1 MYWWYSKIAIHQ
13 FYVNINERTI
23 QLWRADI
30 ADSLKEISFSS
41 RTEHSAIY
49 DYSVNTLEER
59 AGHGAAAPGPPG
71 LLPVQVVCTR
81 GLGEALPGHEVHH
94 GGLAGGEAERGERHV
109 AVEEPALVDQPEDLR
124 FRHLQQHTSE
134 SGQAAH
140 LLNIRRENTCL
151 EQKLVDKLGNCVSS
165 VWNLNYIAYFLLKSW
180 SFHLIAKPSE
190 RDWESNDE
198 WKELGLYSL

>member
-124 FRHLQQHTSE
+124 FRHRFFLP
-134 SGQAAH
+134 
-140 LLNIRRENTCL
+140 LWRPVI
-151 EQKLVDKLGNCVSS
+151 KDKLSDVPRT
-165 VWNLNYIAYFLLKSW
+165 LTRTEQIL
-180 SFHLIAKPSE
+180 
-190 RDWESNDE
+190 
-198 WKELGLYSL
+198 LGLPAHEDEA

>member
-134 SGQAAH
+134 RGQAGTFAQH
-140 LLNIRRENTCL
+140 SEGKYVSGAETSWQIGKLCKFIL
-151 EQKLVDKLGNCVSS
+151 ELELHSLFFAQIMIIPFNC
-165 VWNLNYIAYFLLKSW
+165 
-180 SFHLIAKPSE
+180 
-190 RDWESNDE
+190 
-198 WKELGLYSL
+198 